1 MRSLQI
7 VDGRLLTSRLTISP
21 KVAVP
26 QIKEREISL
35 TTTMI
40 ADYKGGLCVG

>member
-1 MRSLQI
+1 MCSLQI
-7 VDGRLLTSRLTISP
+7 FKGSLLTSRLTLSP

-35 TTTMI
+35 TTTII
-40 ADYKGGLCVG
+40 ADYKGGLYVG

>member
-7 VDGRLLTSRLTISP
+7 VDNRLLTERLTISL
-21 KVAVP
+21 KVVGP

-35 TTTMI
+35 TTTLI
-40 ADYKGGLCVG
+40 ADYKGGSYIG